1 MDRIAF
7 IIEDT
12 FIYWS
17 SIILVFA
24 VLTGIFT
31 FLSVYLGK
39 SGNGI
44 GAALAVP
51 LAVAFSLVLARFVHW
66 YCRSDA
72 YESFQA
78 AMTNYSSGGFAMTG
92 IFAGCILTAVV
103 LRLVGAVK
111 NMPQMLDAMALAG
124 GAGIA
129 VGRLSFLF
137 NASDRGA
144 VLEGITTLPFAY
156 PVTNAVSGVVEYRL
170 ATFMLQAIVTAVI
183 FLALLVFYLVPHRRK
198 LRDGDT
204 CMLFL
209 AFYGTSQIVFDSTR
223 YDSLYLRSN
232 GFVSA
237 VQILALALL
246 LFGIVIFSIRMV
258 KARGWNYGFLGFW
271 LGILALLG
279 GAGYMEYY
287 VQRHGDEALFA
298 YSIMS
303 ICLILV
309 NMLLMIIRQLGGR
322 KKRKKQSAK
331 ITRNN
336 KNGTA

>member
-7 IIEDT
+7 IIQDT

-17 SIILVFA
+17 FIILVFGALTA
-24 VLTGIFT
+24 VFT
-31 FLSVYLGK
+31 FLAIYLRK

-44 GAALAVP
+44 GAALAIP
-51 LAVAFSLVLARFVHW
+51 LAVVLSLVLSRLVHW

-72 YESFQA
+72 YESFA
-78 AMTNYSSGGFAMTG
+78 VAMTNYSKGGYAMTG
-92 IFAGCILTAVV
+92 IFAGCMLAALL
-103 LRLVGAVK
+103 LRLMGVVK
-111 NMPQMLDAMALAG
+111 NLPRMLDAMALAA
-124 GAGIA
+124 GAGIP

-137 NASDRGA
+137 NNSDRGA
-144 VLEGITTLPFAY
+144 LLENLKTLPLAY
-156 PVTNAVSGVVEYRL
+156 PVVNPVSGLVEYRL
-170 ATFMLQAIVTAVI
+170 ATFMLQAVVTASI
-183 FLALLVFYLVPHRRK
+183 FVGLLIFYQLPRKKK

-237 VQILALALL
+237 VQILGLALL
-246 LFGIVIFSIRMV
+246 LFAVVIFSIRMV
-258 KARGWNYGFLGFW
+258 QARGWHYGFLGFW
-271 LGILALLG
+271 IGMLVLLG
-279 GAGYMEYY
+279 GAGFMEYY

-298 YSIMS
+298 YTVMS

-309 NMLLMIIRQLGGR
+309 LVLLVAIRQLGRR
-322 KKRKKQSAK
+322 KISGK
-331 ITRNN
+331 
-336 KNGTA
+336 

>member
-7 IIEDT
+7 IIQDT

-17 SIILVFA
+17 SIILVFGALTA
-24 VLTGIFT
+24 VFT
-31 FLSVYLGK
+31 FLAIYLRK

-44 GAALAVP
+44 GAALAIP
-51 LAVAFSLVLARFVHW
+51 LAVVLSLVLSRLVHW

-72 YESFQA
+72 YESFTA
-78 AMTNYSSGGFAMTG
+78 AMTNSSKGGYAMTG
-92 IFAGCILTAVV
+92 IFAGCMLAALI

-111 NMPQMLDAMALAG
+111 NLPRMLDAMALAA
-124 GAGIA
+124 GAGIP

-137 NASDRGA
+137 NNSDRGA
-144 VLEGITTLPFAY
+144 LLENLKTLPLAY
-156 PVTNAVSGVVEYRL
+156 PVVNPVSGLVEYRL
-170 ATFMLQAIVTAVI
+170 ATFMLQAVVTASI
-183 FLALLVFYLVPHRRK
+183 FVGLLIFYQLPRKKK

-237 VQILALALL
+237 VQILGLALL
-246 LFGIVIFSIRMV
+246 LFAVVIFSIRMV
-258 KARGWNYGFLGFW
+258 QARGWHYGFLGFW
-271 LGILALLG
+271 IGMLALLG
-279 GAGYMEYY
+279 GAGFMQYY

-298 YSIMS
+298 YTVMS

-309 NMLLMIIRQLGGR
+309 LVLLVAIRQLGRR
-322 KKRKKQSAK
+322 KISGK
-331 ITRNN
+331 
-336 KNGTA
+336 